1 VRCAR
6 GKASGWA
13 NCPMTVVKPARK
25 MAAVFNDS
33 AVTPRPIPR
42 GRRSPDR
49 PEGLIRR
56 EVPLAKLATIT
67 AARVAHVVAPAGA
80 GKTVLLRQ
88 HAASTGDPLISAC
101 GDGSQAGLAGRLAG
115 ALGGV
120 AADVSELLELLDAH
134 VARAPVAVHVDDVH
148 ELTGTPADA
157 ALAELIDQA
166 PAGVSFVL
174 AGRDTR
180 VPALRGMATPR
191 VDYAD
196 LRMRTWE
203 VEELFRTVYRV
214 QLDPE
219 TAAALCAR
227 VEGLPMAIRLMHLE
241 TVLMSDA
248 ERAARFA
255 RPAVGAARVADFLLT
270 QVLDPLPAE
279 LREFVVAAAPL
290 GVLDGPLCDAA
301 LGRADSHAVL
311 AELTARQAFT
321 FTVDGRTSTYRFHLL
336 LQQLLEQLL
345 AEERGPHL
353 TRRAYQ
359 TAAVHLSA
367 AGHWPESFRS
377 HARADDWL
385 AATGVLHRFSAH
397 PSGLGVSSQLP
408 AILFEDDPWVALA
421 DARRLRGLGQLGPA
435 YDRYLDAENRLADP
449 RQRWQCSLERS
460 AVATWLGEHERVGD
474 PLVDDVSAYIAEA
487 GRSSPARLL
496 ARGVPALTPQWT
508 MARIVAGVL
517 DGDPELVLALAREL
531 PADRSS
537 FIPLAGEITAAAV
550 AAMALGEGSVATFLE
565 LATAAERTGW
575 MWLARLA
582 RASASLVDA
591 DRIAEAEAVL
601 EECQDSGDDWG
612 ALIAG
617 FVLVIAKLRYG
628 PDALD
633 VLLYLLDL
641 TARHGMRVPL
651 TWFTKFLTDELGRLG
666 DPRLPRYEAELAE
679 LLGDPA
685 LKRTI
690 RHHDSLL
697 VSFRAQSRQSTPML
711 TTVAAPAP
719 PAVLCCLGRFTMT
732 VDGRPVELGGL
743 RAQARRVLRVLAMNY
758 GQPVHEERLVTALWP
773 DSSLKQAKHRLH
785 VAISSLRALLREHL
799 DSADGIVRHGNA
811 YLLRLPP
818 GSTVDLVEFTE
829 AVTRWR
835 ASGAT
840 EDGNRVLDIYGGELL
855 AEEGPAEWV
864 LGRREAVRSQAVGVA
879 VVLARTALDRGD
891 AGAAVEACERA
902 IAIDELDT
910 RIWEIMSDARE
921 RAGSHA
927 AALRTRIACQ
937 ALLADDA

>member
-1 VRCAR
+1 
-6 GKASGWA
+6 
-13 NCPMTVVKPARK
+13 MT
-25 MAAVFNDS
+25 AVLNDS
-33 AVTPRPIPR
+33 AVTPHPTHR
-42 GRRSPDR
+42 GLRSPDR

-56 EVPLAKLATIT
+56 EVPLTKLATIT

-88 HAASTGDPLISAC
+88 HIAGTGDPLISAS
-101 GDGSQAGLAGRLAG
+101 GDGSATGFTGRLAG

-120 AADVSELLELLDAH
+120 ATDVSALLELLDAH
-134 VARAPVAVHVDDVH
+134 VAQAPVAVHIDDVH
-148 ELTGTPADA
+148 ELTGTPAEL
-157 ALAELIDQA
+157 ALAELIAQA

-191 VDYAD
+191 VDHD
-196 LRMRTWE
+196 ELRMRTWE

-214 QLDPE
+214 HLDPE
-219 TAAALCAR
+219 TAAALCTR

-255 RPAVGAARVADFLLT
+255 RPAVDASRVADFLLT
-270 QVLDPLPAE
+270 QVLDPLPAQ

-301 LGRADSHAVL
+301 LDRADSHAVL
-311 AELTARQAFT
+311 TELAARQAFT
-321 FTVDGRTSTYRFHLL
+321 FTVDGRNSTYRFHVL

-385 AATGVLHRFSAH
+385 AASEVLYRFSAH
-397 PSGLGVSSQLP
+397 PSGLCVSSQLP

-550 AAMALGEGSVATFLE
+550 TAMALGEGSVATFME

-582 RASASLVDA
+582 HASASLVDA
-591 DRIAEAEAVL
+591 DRIADAEAVL
-601 EECQDSGDDWG
+601 EECRDSGDDWG

-641 TARHGMRVPL
+641 TARHGMRVPR
-651 TWFTKFLTDELGRLG
+651 TWFTKFLTDELARLG
-666 DPRLPRYEAELAE
+666 DPRLPRYEAELDE
-679 LLGDPA
+679 LLADPA

-690 RHHDSLL
+690 RHHDSLM
-697 VSFRAQSRQSTPML
+697 VSFRARSRPSAPPVL
-711 TTVAAPAP
+711 TAVTAPRP
-719 PAVLCCLGRFTMT
+719 PAVLCCLGRFTIT
-732 VDGRPVELGGL
+732 VEGRPVELGGL

-829 AVTRWR
+829 AVARWR
-835 ASGAT
+835 ASGSSA
-840 EDGNRVLDIYGGELL
+840 DGSRVLDLYGGELL

-879 VVLARTALDRGD
+879 VALARTALDRGD
-891 AGAAVEACERA
+891 AAAAVEACERA
-902 IAIDELDT
+902 IAIDELDS
-910 RIWEIMSDARE
+910 RIWGIMSDARD